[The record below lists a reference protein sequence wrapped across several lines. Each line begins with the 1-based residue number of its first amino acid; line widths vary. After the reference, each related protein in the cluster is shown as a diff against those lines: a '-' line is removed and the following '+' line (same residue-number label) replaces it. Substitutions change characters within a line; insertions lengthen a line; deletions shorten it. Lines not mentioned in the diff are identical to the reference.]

1 MGSLWGRTDKAA
13 RRAASVND
21 SPQLVPDRAPDHP
34 GLAAP
39 GLAPDGTATTAAP
52 RPAPRLEL
60 RVPTDEDA
68 YAWHRVFAD
77 REVMEFHGGPAE
89 FSVYE
94 ELTARQRRHAAER
107 GFCLWT
113 IVDEQGDVAGFTGA
127 QPWPHQSFGPYGE
140 IEIGWRLGRA
150 YWGLGY
156 ATTAARATLERVRA
170 AGVERVV
177 AMVNANNERSI
188 AVTRRLG
195 MNLAKSFAYTPKDR
209 QGEELVGHQYELTL

>member
-1 MGSLWGRTDKAA
+1 M
-13 RRAASVND
+13 
-21 SPQLVPDRAPDHP
+21 
-34 GLAAP
+34 
-39 GLAPDGTATTAAP
+39 
-52 RPAPRLEL
+52 

-68 YAWHRVFAD
+68 YAWHRLFAD

-113 IVDEQGDVAGFTGA
+113 VVDEHGEAAGFTGA
-127 QPWPHQSFGPYGE
+127 QPWPHRSFGPYGE

-150 YWGLGY
+150 YWGRGF
-156 ATTAARATLERVRA
+156 ATAAARLTLDRVRA
-170 AGVERVV
+170 AGVARVV
-177 AMVNANNERSI
+177 AMVDARNERSI

-195 MNLAKSFAYTPKDR
+195 MSLAKSFAYVPR
-209 QGEELVGHQYELTL
+209 HAEGGELVGHQYELAL